1 MMNSPEESRCA
12 STACRS
18 GMSITE
24 FGGAGQMNPTP
35 TNYEDAEMLAEL
47 NLSPEKLVRFVR
59 SNPAQF
65 KLV

>member
-1 MMNSPEESRCA
+1 
-12 STACRS
+12 
-18 GMSITE
+18 MSITE

-47 NLSPEKLVRFVR
+47 NLSPEKLVRFMR